1 MSHSSRR
8 VAIVL
13 SGGGARGA
21 YEAGV
26 LSYLFEHIYP
36 RLGRPFE
43 FDLVSG
49 TSVGAIHAAY
59 LAASAD
65 LAPEQRSRKI
75 RDVWCGM
82 ELRHVVRL
90 TLRDLLG
97 FPLRALGLTRIARAD
112 AGDTRATVGGLLDL
126 SPLEKIVTDRIPW
139 AGLRA
144 NLDAAR
150 PGVLCV
156 SCTEVRSGRVAVF
169 MDGPLA
175 DPTPWAYDPNATAIS
190 EEIGPRHVR
199 ASAAIPFLFP
209 SVRIGEHYYVDGGLR
224 MNTPLSPALRL
235 GADRVLVIALK
246 HEPGLLGHAD
256 AYPEDVV
263 TQPAF
268 VLGKV
273 LNALLLDQLEYE
285 LQRIDLVNA
294 WIEHGRKVYGADF
307 LEHMN
312 PAVRQQRCADYRH
325 VCVAT
330 IRPGRD
336 IGEMADD
343 CYHQRVR
350 EKSLGSMR
358 FMARLALRGVP
369 RGEADLLSYLL
380 FDRCYTSQL
389 VELGRADARASEDE
403 IVALLSD

>member
-1 MSHSSRR
+1 M
-8 VAIVL
+8 
-13 SGGGARGA
+13 
-21 YEAGV
+21 
-26 LSYLFEHIYP
+26 
-36 RLGRPFE
+36 
-43 FDLVSG
+43 
-49 TSVGAIHAAY
+49 
-59 LAASAD
+59 
-65 LAPEQRSRKI
+65 
-75 RDVWCGM
+75 
-82 ELRHVVRL
+82 
-90 TLRDLLG
+90 
-97 FPLRALGLTRIARAD
+97 
-112 AGDTRATVGGLLDL
+112 
-126 SPLEKIVTDRIPW
+126 
-139 AGLRA
+139 
-144 NLDAAR
+144 
-150 PGVLCV
+150 
-156 SCTEVRSGRVAVF
+156 
-169 MDGPLA
+169 
-175 DPTPWAYDPNATAIS
+175 
-190 EEIGPRHVR
+190 R

-246 HEPGLLGHAD
+246 HEPGLLGHAG

-312 PAVRQQRCADYRH
+312 PAVRQQRGADYRH
-325 VCVAT
+325 VRVAT

-369 RGEADLLSYLL
+369 RGEADLLSYLFL
-380 FDRCYTSQL
+380 RRLLHQPARRAGPRRRPRQRGRDRRAADRLSAAPQPVGGALASISFCSASSFSRTSS
-389 VELGRADARASEDE
+389 GRCTPDE
-403 IVALLSD
+403 PV